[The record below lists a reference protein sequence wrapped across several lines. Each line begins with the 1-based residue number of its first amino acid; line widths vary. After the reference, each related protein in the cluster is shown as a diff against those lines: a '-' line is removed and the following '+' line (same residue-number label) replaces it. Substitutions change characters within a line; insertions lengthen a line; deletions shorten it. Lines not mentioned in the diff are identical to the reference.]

1 MPTTAPP
8 PKAVPS
14 ASPTASEAAT
24 GSGDDG
30 CTDAP
35 VGWADVE
42 GYNCATYAEH
52 ELCTADG
59 EYGPSERAHFEKSV
73 GVLTDGKLAGED
85 FDHVVTRLSDALR
98 RQGRDG
104 CIASLKQRLDE
115 PQLRQIALILAADM
129 AAADGVLHPEERAVV
144 LAMARAFGVGEDAA
158 REVLDGPPS

>member
-1 MPTTAPP
+1 MA
-8 PKAVPS
+8 KCQ
-14 ASPTASEAAT
+14 ELFEH
-24 GSGDDG
+24 DG
-30 CTDAP
+30 HLDAI
-35 VGWADVE
+35 W
-42 GYNCATYAEH
+42 CAQRI
-52 ELCTADG
+52 ELDW
-59 EYGPSERAHFEKSV
+59 
-73 GVLTDGKLAGED
+73 VLTDGKLAGED

>member
-1 MPTTAPP
+1 MLDPGAHYVGSLDGD
-8 PKAVPS
+8 KL
-14 ASPTASEAAT
+14 EALIETMYLVAF
-24 GSGDDG
+24 
-30 CTDAP
+30 
-35 VGWADVE
+35 
-42 GYNCATYAEH
+42 
-52 ELCTADG
+52 ADG
-59 EYGPSERAHFEKSV
+59 AYGPSERAHFEKSV